1 MSARSSESVGQMH
14 SPSALSGVLFGV
26 VPLVLL
32 VGVVLM
38 ALAGA
43 TLVRQLATASGF
55 FVQQE
60 AALIVL
66 IASFVLAVVVFA
78 LAISKLLKRVARWQQ
93 DGAVGAAGFALWVLG
108 ITALIIALPVL
119 LAVLLPQHPAS

>member
-1 MSARSSESVGQMH
+1 MPARASESVGQMH
-14 SPSALSGVLFGV
+14 SPSALSGVFFGV

-32 VGVVLM
+32 VSVVVM

-43 TLVRQLATASGF
+43 AFVRQLVTASGF

-66 IASFVLAVVVFA
+66 IAGFVLALVVFA
-78 LAISKLLKRVARWQQ
+78 LAISQVLKRVARWQQ
-93 DGAVGAAGFALWVLG
+93 DGAVRVAGFALWALG
-108 ITALIIALPVL
+108 ITALVVVLPVL

>member
-1 MSARSSESVGQMH
+1 MPARASESVGQMH

-32 VGVVLM
+32 VSVVVM

-43 TLVRQLATASGF
+43 AFVRQLVTASGF

-66 IASFVLAVVVFA
+66 IAGFVLALVVFA
-78 LAISKLLKRVARWQQ
+78 LAISQVLKRVARWQQ
-93 DGAVGAAGFALWVLG
+93 DGAVRVAGFALWALG
-108 ITALIIALPVL
+108 ITALVVVLPVL